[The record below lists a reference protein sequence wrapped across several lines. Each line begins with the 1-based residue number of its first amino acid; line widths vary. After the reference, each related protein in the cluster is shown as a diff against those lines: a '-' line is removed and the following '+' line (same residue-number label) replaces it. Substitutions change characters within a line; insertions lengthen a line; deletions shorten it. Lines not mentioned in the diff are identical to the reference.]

1 MFTTKTEITW
11 DQAVKIS
18 QDQRKQETQEQAEK
32 LEEFLSSQCDLFSS
46 HDWYYYVEVTG
57 KDLAYLKEHAT
68 YSDSR
73 GAIGTMLENAIFDQ
87 DYDLVEMF
95 CL

>member
-11 DQAVKIS
+11 QQGIKIS
-18 QDQRKQETQEQAEK
+18 QDQQQEQAEK

-46 HDWYYYVEVTG
+46 HDWYFYVEVTG

-68 YSDSR
+68 FSDPKGPL
-73 GAIGTMLENAIFDQ
+73 GAMLENAVIDK
-87 DYDLVEMF
+87 DYDLIEMF

>member
-11 DQAVKIS
+11 DEGVQIS
-18 QDQRKQETQEQAEK
+18 QDQQKKDTQEQAEK
-32 LEEFLSSQCDLFSS
+32 LEEFLSSQCDMFSS

-57 KDLAYLKEHAT
+57 KDLIWLKEHAT
-68 YSDSR
+68 FSDPMGPLGS
-73 GAIGTMLENAIFDQ
+73 MLENAVIDK
-87 DYDLVEMF
+87 DYDLIDMF